1 MIQIF
6 GYPSANY
13 SLQNILHLYKIL
25 GKFGKIASTLCSFC
39 MKETETLT
47 HLFHTCTRTRFTWSQ
62 LMESFHS
69 GVLVTPTT
77 PQNGIFEYN
86 DLKLPTKEQLKFS
99 R

>member
-1 MIQIF
+1 ME
-6 GYPSANY
+6 
-13 SLQNILHLYKIL
+13 
-25 GKFGKIASTLCSFC
+25 SFHSGV
-39 MKETETLT
+39 LI
-47 HLFHTCTRTRFTWSQ
+47 Q

-69 GVLVTPTT
+69 GVLITPTT